1 MELVYGGLPP
11 APTDVDVESLCF
23 AGLGAWP
30 GRPEFHSYRIHCAG
44 GERPPSFSLQIVVP
58 KTGTPAPVVLT
69 GDGCWW
75 YLTDQVAQQFV
86 QAGYAV
92 ARFNRTELAPD
103 DGAAR
108 EHGRAPR
115 SGGLYSAYPGSTFGA
130 LSAWA
135 WGYHRAVDALLDLPF
150 VDAGRIAVTGHSRG
164 GKAALLAGATDAR
177 IAVVNDNAG
186 GTGGAALFRHK
197 AEGAESLARITET
210 FPTWFGPHLAAY
222 AEREAEL
229 PVDQHVLV
237 AAVAPRGLLLTYAL
251 DDRWSN
257 PEGMVLSA
265 QAAREVYRMLDAE
278 DGIAYHL
285 RPGEHRHDPEDWSA
299 LRAFLDWQWNGGELP
314 QAFNAHPY
322 EFATRRRR

>member
-1 MELVYGGLPP
+1 VDLVYGGLPP

-23 AGLGAWP
+23 SRLRTWP
-30 GRPEFHSYRIHCAG
+30 GRPKFHSYRIHCAG
-44 GERPPSFSLQIVVP
+44 GERPLSFALQIVWP
-58 KTGTPAPVVLT
+58 ETDAPAPVVLT

-75 YLTDQVAQQFV
+75 YLTDEIARRFV

-103 DGAAR
+103 ENAAR
-108 EHGRAPR
+108 EPARAPR
-115 SGGLYSAYPGSTFGA
+115 SGGLYSAYPGTTFGA
-130 LSAWA
+130 LAAWA
-135 WGYHRAVDALLDLPF
+135 WGYHRAVDALRTVPF
-150 VDAGRIAVTGHSRG
+150 VDAERIAVTGHSRG
-164 GKAALLAGATDAR
+164 GKAALLAGATDTR

-197 AEGAESLARITET
+197 ASDAESLAQITET
-210 FPTWFGPHLAAY
+210 FPTWFGPQLAAY

-229 PVDQHVLV
+229 PTDQHALL

-278 DGIAYHL
+278 DRIAYHL
-285 RPGEHRHDPEDWSA
+285 RPGEHRHDPDDWTA
-299 LRAFLDWQWNGGELP
+299 LRAFLEFRWKGRELP
-314 QAFNAHPY
+314 DRFNTHPY
-322 EFATRRRR
+322 DLSVG